1 MHVPCHRLHSL
12 HNLRISINVSR
23 CSRLDC
29 WLICCALHGHLQV
42 YPVKLTQ
49 QAICVDVSSST
60 KVATR
65 SDRGGAGTSLEN
77 NNVFTVQVRMARMY
91 RCSTCLC
98 SGAARPSTSRTNPA
112 QRRRTCPDVC
122 F

>member
-1 MHVPCHRLHSL
+1 MPQIAQHDLGT
-12 HNLRISINVSR
+12 SINMSR

-29 WLICCALHGHLQV
+29 WLMRCAVHGHLQV

-49 QAICVDVSSST
+49 QAICVDVSGST

-77 NNVFTVQVRMARMY
+77 NNVFTVQVRLALTY
-91 RCSTCLC
+91 RC
-98 SGAARPSTSRTNPA
+98 
-112 QRRRTCPDVC
+112 
-122 F
+122 

>member
-1 MHVPCHRLHSL
+1 MHVCPMPQIAQHDLGT
-12 HNLRISINVSR
+12 SINMSR

-29 WLICCALHGHLQV
+29 WLMRCAVHGHLQV

-49 QAICVDVSSST
+49 QAICVDVSGST

-77 NNVFTVQVRMARMY
+77 NNVFTVQVRLALTY
-91 RCSTCLC
+91 RC
-98 SGAARPSTSRTNPA
+98 
-112 QRRRTCPDVC
+112 
-122 F
+122 